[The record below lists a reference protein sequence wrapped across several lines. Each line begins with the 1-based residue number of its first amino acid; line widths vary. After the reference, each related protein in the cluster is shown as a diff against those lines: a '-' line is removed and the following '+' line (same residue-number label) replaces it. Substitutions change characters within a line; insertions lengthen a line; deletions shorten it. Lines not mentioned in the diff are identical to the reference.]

1 MDSFGYIYKITNKIN
16 GKCYIGQ
23 TSNTIQIRFNEHK
36 SNSKNPKQKGY
47 DYPLYELPQ
56 LT

>member
-47 DYPLYELPQ
+47 DYPLYRAFRR
-56 LT
+56 